1 MTLYLM
7 DANVLIR
14 AHADYYPLDRL
25 APFWAWLLMRAE
37 AGEVSVPLE
46 IYEEICKSP
55 DLLGQWLRRPEV
67 RKVIV
72 LDEPTNMASVQQVI
86 AAGYASDLNDIEL
99 LSLTRD
105 PFLIAAALGGP
116 DRVVVTREVSRPS
129 KQRANRKVPDVCAT
143 MGIEC
148 ISDFELW
155 RRLDFR
161 LE

>member
-25 APFWAWLLMRAE
+25 PLFWAWLLSMAE
-37 AGEVSVPLE
+37 AGRVTMPLE
-46 IYEEICKSP
+46 IFEEVCGSP
-55 DLLGQWLRRPEV
+55 DLLGQWLRRTEV
-67 RKVIV
+67 RRAIV
-72 LDEPTNMASVQQVI
+72 LNEPTNMVEVQKVI
-86 AAGYASDLNDIEL
+86 AEGYASDLNDVEL

-105 PFLIAAALGGP
+105 PFLVAAGLGGP
-116 DRVVVTREVSRPS
+116 DRVVATREVSKPK
-129 KQRANRKVPDVCAT
+129 KQRANRKVPDVCAA
-143 MGIEC
+143 MGLVC

-161 LE
+161 VT